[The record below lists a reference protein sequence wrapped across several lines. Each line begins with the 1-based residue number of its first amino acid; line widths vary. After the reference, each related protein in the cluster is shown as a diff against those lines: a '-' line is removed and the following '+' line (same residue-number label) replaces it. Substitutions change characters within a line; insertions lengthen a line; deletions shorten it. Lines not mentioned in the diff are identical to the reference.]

1 MINMEEK
8 IKKII
13 EEEINPML
21 ATDGGFCEF
30 VEFSAIGGSLPAEA
44 TPQALQAGASGGKDG
59 VLKVKL
65 QGACATCPYSAMTLS
80 ALVEKTIKEKM
91 PEVKSVE
98 AV

>member
-1 MINMEEK
+1 MEEK

-30 VEFSAIGGSLPAEA
+30 VEFSAIGGS
-44 TPQALQAGASGGKDG
+44 ASGGKEG

>member
-1 MINMEEK
+1 MEEK

-21 ATDGGFCEF
+21 ASDGGSAEF
-30 VEFSAIGGSLPAEA
+30 VEF
-44 TPQALQAGASGGKDG
+44 KDG

-65 QGACATCPYSAMTLS
+65 QGACATCPYSALTLS
-80 ALVEKTIKEKM
+80 ALVEKTVKEKA

>member
-1 MINMEEK
+1 
-8 IKKII
+8 
-13 EEEINPML
+13 ML
-21 ATDGGFCEF
+21 ASDGGSAEF
-30 VEFSAIGGSLPAEA
+30 VDF
-44 TPQALQAGASGGKDG
+44 KDG